1 VKITFP
7 YMGNSHIAISF
18 FLSGLGHEVIYPPV
32 PTKKTLSLGVQY
44 SPEFACLPFK
54 ILLGTYLEA
63 VEAGADTIATSGGYG
78 PCRAGYYGELHKRIL
93 HDMGFP
99 IRMIVL
105 EPPLKGPLDF
115 YNKLN
120 SLIRPQSSWR
130 HFCRVFKIA
139 WQKLKAMDEIEDK
152 LHQLRPLAFVPRE
165 MTIAY
170 EKGLSYIEQ
179 AQTLAQVMEASD
191 EALAGMKKVSVD
203 PTRNPLK
210 IGLIGEIY
218 VVLEP
223 SANHDIEKIL
233 GEMGV
238 LVHRSIFLTNWTRDN
253 TLVNREKDVRQA
265 AMPYINQL
273 IGGHGQNSAGETVR
287 YAEHG
292 FNGVIQLAPFTCIPE
307 IVAKSIMPAISLD
320 KGIPVMTVFLDE
332 QTGRT
337 GIETRLEAFVDLLQ
351 ERRRQQEAS

>member
-1 VKITFP
+1 VKISFP

-18 FLSGLGHEVIYPPV
+18 LLEGLGHEVIYPPV
-32 PTKKTLSLGVQY
+32 PSKKTLSLGAQY
-44 SPEFACLPFK
+44 APEFACLPFK

-63 VEAGADTIATSGGYG
+63 VEAGADTIASSGGFG

-99 IRMIVL
+99 IRMIIL
-105 EPPLKGPLDF
+105 EPPLMAPLNF
-115 YNKLN
+115 YRNLN
-120 SLIRPQSSWR
+120 SLRSHSSWR
-130 HFCRVFKIA
+130 QFYRVFRIG
-139 WQKLKAMDEIEDK
+139 WEKLKVMDKIEDK
-152 LHQLRPLAFVPRE
+152 LHQLRPLALQPRE
-165 MTIAY
+165 MTAAY
-170 EKGLSYIEQ
+170 EKGLTYIQQ
-179 AQTLAQVMEASD
+179 AQTVAEVMEAGNES
-191 EALAGMKKVSVD
+191 LAEMGKVEVD
-203 PTRNPLK
+203 MTRSTLK

-253 TLVNREKDVRQA
+253 TLVNREKDVRA
-265 AMPYINQL
+265 AAVPYINQL
-273 IGGHGQNSAGETVR
+273 VGGHGQNSAGETVR

-292 FNGVIQLAPFTCIPE
+292 FDGVIQLAPFTCIPE
-307 IVAKSIMPAISLD
+307 IVAKSIMPAISAD
-320 KGIPVMTVFLDE
+320 KGIPVLTLFLDE
-332 QTGRT
+332 QTGRA

-351 ERRRQQEAS
+351 ERRNQQEAS